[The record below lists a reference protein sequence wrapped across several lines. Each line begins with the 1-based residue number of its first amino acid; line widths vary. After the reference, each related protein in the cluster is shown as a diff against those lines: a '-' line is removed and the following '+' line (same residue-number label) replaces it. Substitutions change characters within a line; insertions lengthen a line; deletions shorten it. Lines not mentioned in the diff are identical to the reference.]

1 MPRVKVP
8 LKAPQVKKL
17 LNQPGRHA
25 VGGWPPGLILEVG
38 ENGTGHWTYRTHIA
52 GRRRWIGVGSYQ
64 DYTLGEAREKAAEFR
79 DMIVKEGRDPIA
91 ERRECKEADTS
102 KIFNQAWDEFWRDKA
117 AERSLP
123 TQLNWEASMKN
134 YVLPVIGKKFIA
146 EITNRDI
153 ERVLRPIW
161 EGKTVTAKKIR
172 GRLEDVFSWAIVK
185 GYFKGDNPAR
195 WKDNLKEILPMPSR
209 VHKTQHLRALDVND
223 APEFMALL
231 RTKQGTAPRAL
242 EFLIL
247 TAVRSLEVRGTRWAE
262 LDLERQRWELP
273 GERMKMNRPH
283 VVPLSDAALNL
294 LQQTPEFSPEFV
306 FPAPRGGMLS
316 DMSLMAVIKR
326 MDWYDRTTVHGFRAV
341 FKSWANEIVDA
352 PDFVSEMALA
362 HSVGDSIQQAY
373 KRSNLFAKRLKLMR
387 EWAQFL
393 GYAEKGAKV
402 VPLEARA

>member
-1 MPRVKVP
+1 
-8 LKAPQVKKL
+8 
-17 LNQPGRHA
+17 
-25 VGGWPPGLILEVG
+25 
-38 ENGTGHWTYRTHIA
+38 
-52 GRRRWIGVGSYQ
+52 
-64 DYTLGEAREKAAEFR
+64 
-79 DMIVKEGRDPIA
+79 
-91 ERRECKEADTS
+91 
-102 KIFNQAWDEFWRDKA
+102 
-117 AERSLP
+117 
-123 TQLNWEASMKN
+123 
-134 YVLPVIGKKFIA
+134 
-146 EITNRDI
+146 
-153 ERVLRPIW
+153 VLRPIW
-161 EGKTVTAKKIR
+161 EEKTVTAKKIR

-185 GYFKGDNPAR
+185 GYFRGDNPAR
-195 WKDNLKEILPMPSR
+195 WKNNLKEILPMPSR

-262 LDLERQRWELP
+262 LDLERQRWEIP

-306 FPAPRGGMLS
+306 FPAPRGGMLTDS
-316 DMSLMAVIKR
+316 SLMAVIKR

-362 HSVGDSIQQAY
+362 HSVGDSIQKAY